1 LITNG
6 VDVEIVD
13 RIEALLREIRHDNP
27 SERKLKRILQ
37 KQKFW
42 NLIDKKYQLCDQTI
56 AT

>member
-13 RIEALLREIRHDNP
+13 QIEALLREIRHDNL

-42 NLIDKKYQLCDQTI
+42 NLIDKKYRL
-56 AT
+56 